1 MNLFVLS
8 YGEGKNILPVGIYAY
23 QEENDGMLS
32 SSRDICQLKWREF
45 QELQAE
51 KENQDAKKY
60 IKCDILIYFYLSLNV

>member
-1 MNLFVLS
+1 MTAS
-8 YGEGKNILPVGIYAY
+8 
-23 QEENDGMLS
+23 QEENDGMLP

-45 QELQAE
+45 QESQAE